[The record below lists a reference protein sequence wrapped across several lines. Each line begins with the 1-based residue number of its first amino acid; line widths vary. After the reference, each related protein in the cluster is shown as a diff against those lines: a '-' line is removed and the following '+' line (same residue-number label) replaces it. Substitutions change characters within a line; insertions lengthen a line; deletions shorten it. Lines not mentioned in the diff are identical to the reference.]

1 MAPRLSLAL
10 DTGLLRLPDEGRIAV
25 FGGEVGE
32 TLDALPRVRTDVIQT
47 DFPRHRALRQAGWRA
62 LAAPEPSDDGGY
74 AAALVIVP
82 RSKDA
87 AHARLAAARAVTAG
101 PIIVDGQK
109 TDGVEPLLRALR
121 GRARVSEALSKAHG
135 KLFVVEGG
143 DFPDWASRPRQVDGM
158 VTRPGVFS
166 ADHVDPGS
174 TLLAAA
180 LPGALSGRVADL
192 GAGWGWLARAIL
204 ANPKVTEVHLV
215 EADAV
220 ALDCARESLADPR
233 ARFHWDDATTHRPDT
248 PYDAVVANPPFHD
261 GRKGEP
267 EIGRAFIRAAAG
279 MLQRQGTLWLVA
291 NRHLPYEATLAEAF
305 AEVHEVGGDAR
316 YKLFRAARPRPA
328 RRG

>member
-1 MAPRLSLAL
+1 MASRLSLAL

-25 FGGEVGE
+25 FGGEVGD
-32 TLDALPRVRTDVIQT
+32 TLDALPRDRTDVIQT
-47 DFPRHRALRQAGWRA
+47 DFPRHQALLRAGWHA
-62 LAAPEPSDDGGY
+62 LTAPAPSASGPH

-87 AHARLAAARAVTAG
+87 AHARIAAARALTDG

-121 GRARVSEALSKAHG
+121 GRARVSDALSKAHG

-143 DFPDWASRPRQVDGM
+143 EFADWASRPLEVDGM

-174 TLLAAA
+174 ALLAAA

-204 ANPKVTEVHLV
+204 AVPKVTEVHLV

-233 ARFHWDDATTHRPDT
+233 ARFHWDDVTTFRPHT
-248 PYDAVVANPPFHD
+248 PFDAVVTNPPFHD
-261 GRKGEP
+261 GRKGAP
-267 EIGRAFIRAAAG
+267 DIGRAFIRAAAG
-279 MLQRQGTLWLVA
+279 MLQRHGTLWLVA

-305 AEVHEVGGDAR
+305 AEVQDVGGDAR
-316 YKLFRAARPRPA
+316 YKLFRAARPRTA